1 MLEPARDS
9 LGLGFGDVDEMEV
22 EPLLMNTVFDLAIEI
37 DRTQD

>member
-1 MLEPARDS
+1 ME
-9 LGLGFGDVDEMEV
+9 LGFGEVDDMEV